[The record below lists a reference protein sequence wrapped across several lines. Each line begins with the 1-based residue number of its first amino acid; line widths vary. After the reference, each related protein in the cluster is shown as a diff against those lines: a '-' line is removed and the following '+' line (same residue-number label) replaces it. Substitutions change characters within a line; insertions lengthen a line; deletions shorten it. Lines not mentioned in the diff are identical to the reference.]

1 MSDADDAA
9 AIAGAMRNRNLTRSL
24 QMLSGIIAG
33 IVADGQLQDM
43 EIQFLS
49 TWLSDNEEVCKY
61 WPGSAVVRHLR
72 EILADG
78 VITEEERS
86 HFLQTLLNLVGS
98 DFSETGSA
106 SAEVAALPFDHGV
119 PINLRDARICLT
131 GEFLYGTRP
140 ACEAVSMKAGAI
152 PMPNVSKKV
161 SYLIVGTHVS
171 PNWVST
177 SYGRKIMGALDL
189 RGRGHT
195 ISIVPEKSW
204 VEILS

>member
-1 MSDADDAA
+1 V
-9 AIAGAMRNRNLTRSL
+9 

-33 IVADGQLQDM
+33 IVADGEIQDR

-49 TWLSDNEEVCKY
+49 TWLSENAEVGKY
-61 WPGSAVVRHLR
+61 WPGSAVVKHLR

-78 VITEEERS
+78 IITVDERS
-86 HFLQTLLNLVGS
+86 HFLQTLLDLVGS

-106 SAEVAALPFDHGV
+106 SAEVAALPFDHDI
-119 PINLRDARICLT
+119 PIQLRDAKICLT

-140 ACEAVSMKAGAI
+140 ACEAVSIKAGAI
-152 PMPNVSKKV
+152 PMPGISKKI

-189 RGRGHT
+189 RGQGHT
-195 ISIVPEKSW
+195 ISIIPEKIWMES
-204 VEILS
+204 LT